1 MTLGAIDLTPGIGA
15 CIMAGMTGEYS
26 AEALPDLLWGKISPS
41 GRTADTWAYNF
52 STAAS
57 YATAA
62 ANGVGGL

>member
-26 AEALPDLLWGKISPS
+26 AEALPDLLWENSPS

-57 YATAA
+57 YANAA
-62 ANGVGGL
+62 ANGVGVL